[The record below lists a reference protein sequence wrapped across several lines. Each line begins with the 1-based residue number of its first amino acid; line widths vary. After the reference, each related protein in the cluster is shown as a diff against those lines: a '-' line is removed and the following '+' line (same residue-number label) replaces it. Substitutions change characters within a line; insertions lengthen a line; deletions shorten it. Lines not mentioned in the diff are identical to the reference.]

1 MVYYGRPRVKDPRN
15 NAEDFGK
22 GGFTPGWFWGT
33 IVLLVEFV
41 EFVGGIS
48 VVVGFYTWVAAA
60 LIGIEMLTG
69 TVWKI
74 AKAHTPFTDWST
86 PPRPRRGAPVLPERP
101 EIARV
106 AHPHVPHRRS
116 STSGH
121 RV

>member
-33 IVLLVEFV
+33 IVLLV